1 MEEYAGCDL
10 RHHQGYRAR
19 STLTASVGGI
29 GKRRGVGRI
38 AVNRRKVHAFY
49 GTLRKSRRR
58 KIFYFDPKTK
68 SWQEKTCALA
78 AMLSFPMEWFRRLMP
93 TRDVFVFSPHHWIV
107 EAKSNGVVEVSLWLY
122 MVAFV
127 QGELQSVQAKEWTIA
142 CDCVHGKVQAWPIA
156 LLRERTNGWFH
167 SFTCSASRL
176 YTEMIGAS
184 SVEIPTVVTEAAIS
198 FMQDFAK
205 REFGFLPTCPGN
217 IHGLRHMIAF
227 CYRPLDLN
235 IHSFRN
241 VIGETY
247 EQLFPRNQRDNYR
260 PLCRFLQLE
269 HPPKSLRKAYNDS
282 PENIVAFVLLR
293 QLGFRDINIIRRFFY
308 REELFGFCLLKLS
321 YNPVN
326 QRLED
331 GGHQHWNPYLVWL
344 ERFCQWFLRHSNE
357 ACLGERLIGEWNDNA
372 TDILRMF
379 VFVNLDRNEAALQ
392 PGTIRRLLREGLTRR
407 VHDEMAHELRARIP
421 REERQYSWEPLPNV
435 AISYTNEER
444 KYEDTIDGY
453 RFLLPKDTDALNEF
467 GRCFHNCVASYR
479 DNVLEKRSLI
489 FAMKREEKYVACIEV
504 RQRRVVQ
511 AKGPCNQEL
520 SADVMEVLRKWAAK
534 K

>member
-1 MEEYAGCDL
+1 MEDNVAFDVQRRY
-10 RHHQGYRAR
+10 GYRTRNALAT
-19 STLTASVGGI
+19 SI
-29 GKRRGVGRI
+29 GRLDKRRGV
-38 AVNRRKVHAFY
+38 RRKAANSRKNCAFY
-49 GTLRKSRRR
+49 GTLQENQRR
-58 KIFYFDPKTK
+58 KVFYLNPQTE
-68 SWQEKTCALA
+68 SWQKVSCALPV
-78 AMLSFPMEWFRRLMP
+78 MPSIPTEWFRHLMP
-93 TRDVFVFSPHHWIV
+93 TGDAFIFAPHHWIV

-127 QGELQSVQAKEWTIA
+127 QGEIQSVQAREWTIA
-142 CDCVHGKVQAWPIA
+142 CDYPHGKVEAWPMA
-156 LLRERTNGWFH
+156 LLRERTNGWLL
-167 SFTCSASRL
+167 SFACSASRL

-184 SVEIPTVVTEAAIS
+184 SVEIPTVVIEAAIS

-205 REFGFLPTCPGN
+205 REFGFRPTCPGN
-217 IHGLRHMIAF
+217 IHGLRHMISF

-235 IHSFRN
+235 IHLFRN

-260 PLCRFLQLE
+260 SLCRFLQLE

-308 REELFGFCLLKLS
+308 REELFGFRLLKLS
-321 YNPVN
+321 YNPVI

-331 GGHQHWNPYLVWL
+331 GGHQHWNPYLAWL
-344 ERFCQWFLRHSNE
+344 ERFCRWFLRHSNE

-379 VFVNLDRNEAALQ
+379 VFFDLDRNEAALQ

-407 VHDEMAHELRARIP
+407 VHDEMAHELEAIIP
-421 REERQYSWEPLPNV
+421 REEGRYSWGPLPNV
-435 AISYTNEER
+435 VISYTNEER
-444 KYEDTIDGY
+444 KYEDNIDGY
-453 RFLLPKDTDALNEF
+453 QFLLPKDTDALNEY

-489 FAMKREEKYVACIEV
+489 FAMKRKEKYIACIEV